1 MSYREQEKR
10 LVDRESRII
19 GALLGVHAGD
29 SLGATLEFAPHD
41 LIASDYPRGLRE
53 IIGGGLL
60 SWSAGQATDDTDM
73 TRAVLLAYR
82 DVQPGEDIARLSAD
96 NFLKWEDGDWPGRE
110 LGSQPKDIGLA
121 VADGLEKYRET
132 QDPDNAGAGRGR
144 AGNGSLMRCIPTGLF
159 QTNPESL
166 IIESERISR
175 VTHDDKK
182 CTVSCAAYNTIVSK
196 LINGS
201 SAPDAIAAG
210 QHVAATLKSAQ
221 VNRAIELGKELS
233 IATMAKKG
241 ASNKLKDSGGGF
253 VLDSL
258 TIAIAALLDKRGLED
273 VLVDVVRIGGDT
285 DTNAAIAGGLLG
297 ARDGEAG
304 IPLRWRTKLQYGEE
318 FETIALGL
326 LRKRM

>member
-41 LIASDYPRGLRE
+41 LIASDYPGGLRE

-82 DVQPGEDIARLSAD
+82 DVQPGQDIARLSAE

-159 QTNPESL
+159 QTDLESL

-196 LINGS
+196 LINGT
-201 SAPDAIAAG
+201 SAADAIAAG
-210 QHVAATLKSAQ
+210 QHVAVTLKSAQ
-221 VNRAIELGKELS
+221 VNRAIELGKELG

-258 TIAIAALLDKRGLED
+258 SIAIAALLDKRGLED

-304 IPLRWRTKLQYGEE
+304 IPLRWRTKLQFGEE
-318 FETIALGL
+318 FKTIALGL
-326 LRKRM
+326 LRK